1 MTPRDD
7 LVLKFGSDR
16 VLAHQSLFAHRHPDP
31 TQPFHDE
38 LIGLWHSPTPRVLT
52 LAFRSGG
59 KSTLAEEA
67 LVLIAAQRLVRNIL
81 IIGSN
86 SDRANDRL
94 RATKHEFETN
104 EDLIDLYGNLHGSVW
119 NEGRIVLA
127 NGVCIQ
133 AFGRGQ
139 ALRGVKH
146 LDMRPD
152 FCFCDDLEEEE
163 HIRTA
168 EARQET
174 LRWFMRE
181 LIPVLDKN
189 GRIRVNATPLDREA
203 LPMVLSRQQG
213 WIKRFIQSSTSI
225 RRAFAARPGR
235 HVFPSNGSRRSGRS
249 FNRWGCRLS
258 FRRNIC
264 ACRRIQPEKC
274 FLHR

>member
-1 MTPRDD
+1 MTLRDD

-31 TQPFHDE
+31 TPPFHDE
-38 LIGLWHSPTPRVLT
+38 LIGLWHSPAPRVLT

-94 RATKHEFETN
+94 RAIKHEFDTN
-104 EDLIDLYGNLHGSVW
+104 DDLIDLYGNLHGSIW

-146 LDMRPD
+146 LDMRPV
-152 FCFCDDLEEEE
+152 FCFCDDLEEED

-168 EARQET
+168 DARQET

-235 HVFPSNGSRRSGRS
+235 HVFPSGGSTKSERNFS
-249 FNRWGCRLS
+249 RWGFRLS

-264 ACRRIQPEKC
+264 ACLRIQPEKC
-274 FLHR
+274 SLHR

>member
-1 MTPRDD
+1 MTLRDD

-31 TQPFHDE
+31 TPPFHDE

-67 LVLIAAQRLVRNIL
+67 LVLIAAQGLVRNIL

-94 RATKHEFETN
+94 RAIKYEFETN

-163 HIRTA
+163 HIRTP

-203 LPMVLSRQQG
+203 LPIVLSRQPG
-213 WIKRFIQSSTSI
+213 WITKIYPIEYIDPQGV
-225 RRAFAARPGR
+225 RRATWPSR
-235 HVFPSNGSRRSGRS
+235 FPSSGSTRSGKNFSR
-249 FNRWGCRLS
+249 
-258 FRRNIC
+258 
-264 ACRRIQPEKC
+264 
-274 FLHR
+274 

>member
-1 MTPRDD
+1 MTLRDD

-16 VLAHQSLFAHRHPDP
+16 VLAHQSLFAHRHPDLTP
-31 TQPFHDE
+31 PFHDE

-67 LVLIAAQRLVRNIL
+67 LVLIAAQGLVRNIL

-94 RATKHEFETN
+94 RAIKYEFETN

-139 ALRGVKH
+139 ALMVSSISICG
-146 LDMRPD
+146 
-152 FCFCDDLEEEE
+152 
-163 HIRTA
+163 RT
-168 EARQET
+168 
-174 LRWFMRE
+174 
-181 LIPVLDKN
+181 
-189 GRIRVNATPLDREA
+189 
-203 LPMVLSRQQG
+203 S
-213 WIKRFIQSSTSI
+213 
-225 RRAFAARPGR
+225 AFAMTLKRKNTFAPRKRGR
-235 HVFPSNGSRRSGRS
+235 RHSAGSCE
-249 FNRWGCRLS
+249 N
-258 FRRNIC
+258 
-264 ACRRIQPEKC
+264 
-274 FLHR
+274 